1 MPKYTYTPPTNRH
14 FTLSELIAE
23 RDPIYDQW
31 GEWTFDPERLVLHDE
46 YGYEIDLETI
56 KDNAE
61 LVDWVFHVAGKQM
74 TPEKLGY
81 FIIALRDILRPDE
94 EDWKHSQDGQ
104 QHARAYANRVKDSR
118 A

>member
-1 MPKYTYTPPTNRH
+1 
-14 FTLSELIAE
+14 
-23 RDPIYDQW
+23 
-31 GEWTFDPERLVLHDE
+31 
-46 YGYEIDLETI
+46 LETI

-104 QHARAYANRVKDSR
+104 ERVRVYAKRVKAYR
-118 A
+118 E